1 MAEGFGMKTKLLAL
15 ILALVALLPVS
26 RAGALPITYSL
37 DIPLPTGAPNPSA
50 SGEVTGT
57 ITTNGTI
64 GQLSIYR
71 ISHPRI

>member
-26 RAGALPITYSL
+26 RAGASPITYL
-37 DIPLPTGAPNPSA
+37 DIPLPTDAPNPSD

-71 ISHPRI
+71 ISHPGI